1 MLAIAPLKRRGDGVE
16 SRCNDNANLRPKS
29 KTSNVVDMQWAL
41 YFIIAATVV
50 FYLVLKNSRQV
61 SPKAAQEYLQNGA
74 LLVDVRS
81 IREFNSG
88 HLPRA
93 INLPLDEIESTL
105 PRRVKDKD
113 KVLLLHCQGGARS
126 GAAQSKLSAMG

>member
-1 MLAIAPLKRRGDGVE
+1 MHWASYLILA
-16 SRCNDNANLRPKS
+16 
-29 KTSNVVDMQWAL
+29 VV
-41 YFIIAATVV
+41 VV
-50 FYLVLKNSRQV
+50 FYLLYKNSRQI
-61 SPKAAQEYLQNGA
+61 SPKVAQQYLQNGA
-74 LLVDVRS
+74 LLIDVRS

-93 INLPLDEIESTL
+93 INLPLDEIETTL

-126 GAAQSKLSAMG
+126 GAAQSRLKALGYANTFNLGSYARAAKIVGAN